1 MWEVSRSTGDRQ
13 GCRKLEQC
21 RSNCR
26 DGRKRPP
33 SAPIIQQVMA
43 VVVAHRVCVAN
54 ELPTLRLPLGHRC
67 ITHTTRYTDLA
78 AGRFNGFWKD

>member
-26 DGRKRPP
+26 DGRERPP
-33 SAPIIQQVMA
+33 SPPIIQGRNEIA
-43 VVVAHRVCVAN
+43 GYKLNWSDRSFAN
-54 ELPTLRLPLGHRC
+54 PLLISFRLDEMIAESTPWCPRQQQ
-67 ITHTTRYTDLA
+67 
-78 AGRFNGFWKD
+78 